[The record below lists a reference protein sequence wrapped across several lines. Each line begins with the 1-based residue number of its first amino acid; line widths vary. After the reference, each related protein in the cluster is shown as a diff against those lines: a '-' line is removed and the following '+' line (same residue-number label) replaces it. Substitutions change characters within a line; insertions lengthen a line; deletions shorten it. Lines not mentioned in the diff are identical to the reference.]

1 MKKILFLDYNPP
13 WQSTKG
19 FFITK
24 EKSPI
29 WYEATKQNFFLKN
42 IRQYKKVSFSRF
54 PCVPCGSISKSAE
67 SYSYLSV
74 VSMSNR
80 VVSTRYFLLFDS
92 LDFIGAIHSCNF
104 ANNYFLDW
112 CLSCLHACSKST
124 AKTPT
129 QTKTKK
135 SKIHLVSFMVTI
147 LIFCPSTYSLM
158 WYIYHTKN
166 QKKQYYIIDQW
177 ESTCQSWILLA
188 GYHRSSNFYFLFFWL
203 VFFHWI
209 KTIKHFLLSVKNNC
223 WC

>member
-1 MKKILFLDYNPP
+1 MKEILFLDYNPP

-29 WYEATKQNFFLKN
+29 WYEATKQNFFLEN

-104 ANNYFLDW
+104 ANNYFLD
-112 CLSCLHACSKST
+112 CAFPVYMHVQS
-124 AKTPT
+124 
-129 QTKTKK
+129 QQ
-135 SKIHLVSFMVTI
+135 
-147 LIFCPSTYSLM
+147 
-158 WYIYHTKN
+158 
-166 QKKQYYIIDQW
+166 QKHPHKQ
-177 ESTCQSWILLA
+177 
-188 GYHRSSNFYFLFFWL
+188 
-203 VFFHWI
+203 
-209 KTIKHFLLSVKNNC
+209 K
-223 WC
+223 

>member
-67 SYSYLSV
+67 SYSHLSV
-74 VSMSNR
+74 VSVSNR

-104 ANNYFLDW
+104 ANSYFLDW
-112 CLSCLHACSKST
+112 CLSCLHTCSKSA
-124 AKTPT
+124 AKIPT
-129 QTKTKK
+129 QTKIKK

-147 LIFCPSTYSLM
+147 LIFCPSTYFP
-158 WYIYHTKN
+158 WCDTFITRKTK
-166 QKKQYYIIDQW
+166 KK
-177 ESTCQSWILLA
+177 
-188 GYHRSSNFYFLFFWL
+188 
-203 VFFHWI
+203 
-209 KTIKHFLLSVKNNC
+209 KTIILHHWPVRKHLSKLNITGRISSFVQFLLSLFLIGIFPLDQNHKTFFVIRQK
-223 WC
+223 

>member
-1 MKKILFLDYNPP
+1 MKEILFLDYNPP

-29 WYEATKQNFFLKN
+29 WYEATKQNFFLEN

-129 QTKTKK
+129 QTKIKK
-135 SKIHLVSFMVTI
+135 SKTHLVSFMVTI
-147 LIFCPSTYSLM
+147 LIFCPSNYFPWCDTF
-158 WYIYHTKN
+158 ITRKTK
-166 QKKQYYIIDQW
+166 
-177 ESTCQSWILLA
+177 
-188 GYHRSSNFYFLFFWL
+188 
-203 VFFHWI
+203 
-209 KTIKHFLLSVKNNC
+209 KNNITLLTSEKAPVKVEYY
-223 WC
+223 WQDIIVRPISTFSFFDWYFSIGSKP